1 MRGREKEC
9 LKDTLMDGEL
19 VMDTEPNNNDKV
31 NIIDLSL
38 IKWYGVDDSSA
49 NQREQKVW
57 RFMIFDLMALN
68 GVPVTKRSFN
78 TRLGVS
84 MDSYINK

>member
-31 NIIDLSL
+31 DIINLSL
-38 IKWYGVDDSSA
+38 IKWNDSSA
-49 NQREQKVW
+49 NQRQQKVW
-57 RFMIFDLMALN
+57 RFLIFDLMALN

-84 MDSYINK
+84 MDSYINKWK